1 MTTKKET
8 NQVWDYTPNEEDPL
22 GKLVEKKGKKIVYT
36 QPEMAKYLI
45 DRTTFSDGELVC
57 DCCRGA
63 GDGGGAFYNQLPPN
77 VVKSWYEINE
87 GKDYLGE
94 ERMMVNTTIGNPP
107 YVPRGL
113 CWKFFVRA
121 METST
126 DRIFYLV
133 NASIIN
139 LFTPNRLDEMH
150 KNKWFIQSFHIIQD
164 KRWFGRYMWLE
175 LGREDKG
182 IYTWKSGKSF

>member
-1 MTTKKET
+1 MEMKNEK
-8 NQVWDYTPNEEDPL
+8 QVWNYTPNEEDPL

-36 QPEMAKYLI
+36 KPEMAKYLI
-45 DRTTFSDGELVC
+45 DRIKFSEGELVC

-63 GDGGGAFYNQLPPN
+63 GDGGGAFYNQLPDY

-87 GKDYLGE
+87 GKDYLGD

-113 CWKFFVRA
+113 CWKFFQRA
-121 METST
+121 METTT

-139 LFTPNRLDEMH
+139 VFTPNRLDEMK
-150 KNKWFIQSFHIIQD
+150 KNKWFIQSFHIVQD
-164 KRWFGRYMWLE
+164 KRWFGRYMMLE
-175 LGREDKG
+175 LGREDNG
-182 IYTWKSGKSF
+182 LYSWKSGKCF